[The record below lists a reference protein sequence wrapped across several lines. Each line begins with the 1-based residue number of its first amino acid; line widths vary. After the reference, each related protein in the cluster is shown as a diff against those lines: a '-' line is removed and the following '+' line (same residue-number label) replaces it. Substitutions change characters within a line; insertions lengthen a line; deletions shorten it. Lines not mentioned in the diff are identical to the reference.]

1 MYKNKA
7 ADGLNNICGARIRKL
22 RKKMEGHPSQR
33 AFADMLQRAGLDVD
47 KNAIQRI
54 ECRRV
59 MWRARLSSLCC
70 ARRPT
75 HIGWSAALRA
85 TRADYYAQNIR
96 TEDVVFFKS
105 GQFKAALA
113 KTVDHLFG
121 TSFQNEQ
128 QFNEGRVVTQ
138 DGFRFRLRQ
147 DDIAE
152 VIGYSG
158 SGKELDI
165 PETVQG
171 HVVTRV
177 APFAFSRQRQ
187 ITAVSIPDTVDSI
200 GQEAFYICPSLQ
212 QLKLPARLKIIG
224 KNAFNYCR
232 ALKSVIV
239 PTGTIHIDRHAFYDC
254 TALKTISIP
263 DTIGFMGEKVFG
275 ADGDAKVECTVV
287 CRQDSY
293 VEHYATENG
302 ILCSFV

>member
-1 MYKNKA
+1 MRGKDKDITEKDGGTPLPTGVCGYAAACGPGCGQKCNPAYRVQTGYVESSAKFLMLRKA
-7 ADGLNNICGARIRKL
+7 AYT
-22 RKKMEGHPSQR
+22 H
-33 AFADMLQRAGLDVD
+33 
-47 KNAIQRI
+47 
-54 ECRRV
+54 RV
-59 MWRARLSSLCC
+59 VTCSKSD
-70 ARRPT
+70 P
-75 HIGWSAALRA
+75 
-85 TRADYYAQNIR
+85 RADYYAQNIR
-96 TEDVVFFKS
+96 TEDVVFFRS

-232 ALKSVIV
+232 ALKSVII

-263 DTIGFMGEKVFG
+263 DTVGFMGEKVFG
-275 ADGDAKVECTVV
+275 ADGEAKVECTIV

-293 VEHYATENG
+293 VEHYAKENG
-302 ILCSFV
+302 ILCAFV

>member
-1 MYKNKA
+1 M
-7 ADGLNNICGARIRKL
+7 
-22 RKKMEGHPSQR
+22 
-33 AFADMLQRAGLDVD
+33 
-47 KNAIQRI
+47 
-54 ECRRV
+54 
-59 MWRARLSSLCC
+59 
-70 ARRPT
+70 
-75 HIGWSAALRA
+75 
-85 TRADYYAQNIR
+85 
-96 TEDVVFFKS
+96 FFRS

-158 SGKELDI
+158 SCKELDI

-187 ITAVSIPDTVDSI
+187 ITAVNIPDTVDSI

-263 DTIGFMGEKVFG
+263 DTVGFMGEKVFG
-275 ADGDAKVECTVV
+275 ADGDAKVECTIV

-293 VEHYATENG
+293 VEHYAKENG

>member
-1 MYKNKA
+1 MESSAKFFMLRKA
-7 ADGLNNICGARIRKL
+7 AYT
-22 RKKMEGHPSQR
+22 H
-33 AFADMLQRAGLDVD
+33 
-47 KNAIQRI
+47 
-54 ECRRV
+54 RV
-59 MWRARLSSLCC
+59 VSCSKSD
-70 ARRPT
+70 P
-75 HIGWSAALRA
+75 
-85 TRADYYAQNIR
+85 RADYYAQNIR
-96 TEDVVFFKS
+96 TEDVVFFRS

-187 ITAVSIPDTVDSI
+187 ITAVNIPDTVDSI

-263 DTIGFMGEKVFG
+263 DTVGFMGEKVFG
-275 ADGDAKVECTVV
+275 ADGDAKVECTIV

-293 VEHYATENG
+293 VEHYAKENG